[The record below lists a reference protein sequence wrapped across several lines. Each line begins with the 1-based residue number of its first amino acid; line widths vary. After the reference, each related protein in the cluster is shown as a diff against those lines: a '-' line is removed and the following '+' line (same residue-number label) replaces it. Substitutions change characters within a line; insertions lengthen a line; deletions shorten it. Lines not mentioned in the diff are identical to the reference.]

1 MAFFYYV
8 VKDKEGIIVKG
19 SIEASSYKKAL
30 EFLHSQGNIVLQLKE
45 KKAKSSLFAKK
56 EKVKIDE
63 LVVFSRQL
71 TTLIESGIP
80 IVGALE
86 VLAQQTINPSFKK
99 VLSSVVMDLKEGMSL
114 ANSLS
119 KHHHVFSELYVSMV
133 EAAETSGNLPQILDR
148 LSIYLEKMNA
158 LRKKIYS
165 SLAYPVVVVTMAIAI
180 TSFLIFKVVPTFKE
194 IYATLEAE
202 LPLPTRILIG
212 FADFLKHNIIFILII
227 LGVIFFGLKRYIN
240 TPRGKK
246 RYHRFLLNL
255 PVVGEII
262 RKVAIAKFSRT
273 FATLVKSGVPI
284 TDSLEIVGKT
294 SGNKIIEEAVV
305 KAKKLVQEGVP
316 ISKPLEESK
325 VFPPMV
331 IKMISVGERSGKL
344 EEMLS
349 KIAQFYEEESDS
361 AIAGLSSL
369 IEPLIIAF
377 LGIVIGAIV
386 IALFLPIIKVSQLIA
401 H

>member
-1 MAFFYYV
+1 
-8 VKDKEGIIVKG
+8 
-19 SIEASSYKKAL
+19 
-30 EFLHSQGNIVLQLKE
+30 
-45 KKAKSSLFAKK
+45 
-56 EKVKIDE
+56 
-63 LVVFSRQL
+63 
-71 TTLIESGIP
+71 
-80 IVGALE
+80 
-86 VLAQQTINPSFKK
+86 LAQQTNNPSFKK
-99 VLSSVVMDLKEGMSL
+99 VLSSVVKDLKEGMSL
-114 ANSLS
+114 ADSLS
-119 KHHHVFSELYVSMV
+119 KHPHVFSELYVSMV
-133 EAAETSGNLPQILDR
+133 EAAETSGSLPQILDR

-194 IYATLEAE
+194 IYATLGGT

-227 LGVIFFGLKRYIN
+227 LGVLFFGLKRYIN
-240 TPRGKK
+240 TPQGKK

-273 FATLVKSGVPI
+273 FATLMKSGVPI
-284 TDSLEIVGKT
+284 TNSLEIVGKT

-331 IKMISVGERSGKL
+331 IKMISVGEKSGKL